1 MSDRRGNREPEG
13 AAEQSPGE
21 SPRLGIEPVVD
32 TYEPGSGRGHGG
44 RVRVV
49 VAEDSYMI
57 REFLISVLNSASDLE
72 LVGVCT
78 TSRELQLAV
87 SSLHP
92 DVIVTD
98 IRMPPAWTDDG
109 IRIAARLRETNPEIG
124 VVILSQYADPSYALA
139 LLARGTQRR
148 SYLLKERIRNSNDL
162 IAAIKAV
169 AEGGSVI
176 DPAIVDVL
184 IEARSKAAHSRLSH
198 LTPRERQLLGEIAA
212 GKSNA
217 AIATSL
223 FLTKR
228 AVEKHVN
235 SIFAKLDLPE
245 TEDVSRRVAAALIYL
260 SEEAAEPS
268 MTAAPPR

>member
-1 MSDRRGNREPEG
+1 
-13 AAEQSPGE
+13 
-21 SPRLGIEPVVD
+21 
-32 TYEPGSGRGHGG
+32 
-44 RVRVV
+44 
-49 VAEDSYMI
+49 MI
-57 REFLISVLNSASDLE
+57 REFLISVLGSSPEIE
-72 LVGVCT
+72 LVAVCT

-124 VVILSQYADPSYALA
+124 VVILSQYADPAYALA
-139 LLARGTQRR
+139 LLGRGTQRR
-148 SYLLKERIRNSNDL
+148 SYLLKERIRHSNDL

-260 SEEAAEPS
+260 SEESADS
-268 MTAAPPR
+268 SVTAAPGR

>member
-1 MSDRRGNREPEG
+1 MSDRRGIGGPAALTARPADGARRSTTQPPLATDDRE
-13 AAEQSPGE
+13 
-21 SPRLGIEPVVD
+21 RD
-32 TYEPGSGRGHGG
+32 SGPDHAG

-57 REFLISVLNSASDLE
+57 REFLISVMGSSPDLE

-109 IRIAARLRETNPEIG
+109 IRIAGQLRETNPEIG
-124 VVILSQYADPSYALA
+124 VVVLSQYSDPAYVLA
-139 LLARGTQRR
+139 LLSGGTRRR
-148 SYLLKERIRNSNDL
+148 SYLLKERIRHSDDL

-184 IEARSKAAHSRLSH
+184 IEARSKASHSRLSH

-217 AIATSL
+217 AIASSL

-245 TEDVSRRVAAALIYL
+245 TEDVSRRVAATLIYL
-260 SEEAAEPS
+260 SEE
-268 MTAAPPR
+268 TGDHR